1 VTGVNLINLRR
12 FVHGIILLALAF
24 NFVLLYAGVTDL
36 QNNSLAFAGLVSM
49 VVTASLAI
57 LAY

>member
-1 VTGVNLINLRR
+1 MGGNLINLRR
-12 FVHGIILLALAF
+12 FVHVVILLALAF
-24 NFVLLYAGVTDL
+24 NFVLLYAGVSDP
-36 QNNSLAFAGLVSM
+36 QNSSLAFAGLVSM

>member
-1 VTGVNLINLRR
+1 MGEGLINLRR
-12 FVHGIILLALAF
+12 FVHVVILLALAF
-24 NFVLLYAGVTDL
+24 NFVLLYAGVSDP
-36 QNNSLAFAGLVSM
+36 QNSSLAFIGLVSM